1 MDNDWYI
8 FINYLVCMGT
18 ISDMSFWDILF
29 WGEWKLFFKLKKKY
43 NKWKTHR
50 KIKKKLKKIKSK
62 DPFIYK

>member
-1 MDNDWYI
+1 
-8 FINYLVCMGT
+8 
-18 ISDMSFWDILF
+18 MSFWDILF